1 MTDIWF
7 QGFGL
12 MERLQKI
19 IAKAGIASRR
29 HAEALILDGKVRVN
43 GAIITELG
51 VKADPSCDS
60 IKINGKRIAP
70 QSKNVY
76 LILNKPKGYITSVSD
91 PEGRPTVMQLISGIK
106 ERLYPVGRLD
116 YYTEGLLLL
125 TNDGGLAHK
134 LMHPRYEIEKKY
146 LAKVKGSPSAG
157 EIKNIESG
165 GIPVTGGVSAPCQI
179 RALRKTTQNSWFEL
193 ILHEGKKREIRV
205 LMDNIGHQVLKLK
218 RVGYAHLKL
227 GTLPPGAY
235 RHLTE
240 REVEGLEKRVALA
253 EKTKTVSS

>member
-1 MTDIWF
+1 MAYVTMRTI
-7 QGFGL
+7 

-29 HAEALILDGKVRVN
+29 HAEIMILEGKVQVN
-43 GAIITELG
+43 GAIVTELG
-51 VKADPSCDS
+51 VKADPSKDY
-60 IKINGKRIAP
+60 IKIGGKRIAP
-70 QSKNVY
+70 PAKNIY

-91 PEGRPTVMQLISGIK
+91 PEGRPTVMQLIAGIK

-125 TNDGGLAHK
+125 TNDGDLANK
-134 LMHPRYEIEKKY
+134 LMHPRYEIEKIY
-146 LAKVKGSPSAG
+146 LAKVKGTPSEG
-157 EIKNIESG
+157 EIRKLAL
-165 GIPVTGGVSAPCQI
+165 GGVPVAGGRSAPCQI
-179 RALRKTTQNSWFEL
+179 RALRRTEQNAWFEL
-193 ILHEGKKREIRV
+193 TLREGKKREVRV

-235 RHLTE
+235 RYLTE
-240 REVEGLEKRVALA
+240 REVEGLEKRVLLA
-253 EKTKTVSS
+253 EQKKKVS

>member
-1 MTDIWF
+1 MHPV
-7 QGFGL
+7 

-29 HAEALILDGKVRVN
+29 AAEVLILDGKVRVN
-43 GAIITELG
+43 GVIVTELG
-51 VKADPSCDS
+51 VRADPLKDY
-60 IKINGKRIAP
+60 IKINGKRIAA

-91 PEGRPTVMQLISGIK
+91 PEGRPTVMQLITGIK

-125 TNDGGLAHK
+125 TNDGELANK
-134 LMHPRYEIEKKY
+134 LMHPRYGIEKKY
-146 LAKVKGSPSAG
+146 LAKVKGTPSES
-157 EIKNIESG
+157 EIKKLAL
-165 GIPVTGGVSAPCQI
+165 GGVPVAGSLSAPCQI
-179 RALRKTTQNSWFEL
+179 RALRKTEQNAWFEL
-193 ILHEGKKREIRV
+193 ILHEGKKREVRV
-205 LMDNIGHQVLKLK
+205 LMDNIGHTVLKLK
-218 RVGYAHLKL
+218 RVQYAHIKL

-240 REVEGLEKRVALA
+240 REVEGLEKRVMVA
-253 EKTKTVSS
+253 EQKKAVA